1 MIRTLATALLALS
14 LTASAT
20 FATSLYDD
28 LAETGGLWYEKFT
41 DVPFTGKV
49 DEGLKRG
56 AIKNGKREGP
66 WVAYWENGRL
76 WYKGVLKNGKREGP
90 WVAYWDNGQ
99 LQSKG
104 AFKNGEK
111 ESGKLPSGD
120 PAPRAKAAE
129 IQIAGLSPTVPRQP
143 RRRLQHPQY
152 PAPSDL
158 PTKSPDPARPG

>member
-56 AIKNGKREGP
+56 AI
-66 WVAYWENGRL
+66 
-76 WYKGVLKNGKREGP
+76 KNGKREGP